1 MHPILYLLLF
11 LTVLLGPTVLGAQE
25 TTRLSLNEAI
35 RLAQQQS
42 IAARRAATRQ
52 TLSYWEWR
60 SFQADLRP
68 QIVLGGTLPGFT
80 RTFQEVVQSSGTV
93 DFLPVSNH
101 NGLLDLSIN
110 QELPFT
116 GGSLFVGTYLQRFD
130 DFLVDKT
137 LYNGAPVQVGYT
149 QPLFQFNALRWQ
161 QKIAPLEYRESQQQ
175 FAADMEE
182 IAIDGVNRF
191 FDLLVA
197 SIDLEMAQSNQ
208 SNTDTLYKI
217 VLEKEKLGK
226 ASRNDVLQARS
237 EDLKARKA
245 VAAAEQDY
253 TTSLQQLNA
262 FFGGRSI
269 DRRQPEIPDIL
280 PALSLNLEKALAEA
294 RNNRP
299 EYTAFQRRLL
309 EGERDLAEAK
319 GTTGFSADLTLGFG
333 LSKSGSEIN
342 DVYTRPQDQERI
354 FLRFSLPLLDWG
366 RSSSR
371 RERAIANQQLTIF
384 EVEQDRQNAEQA
396 LITWITLLE
405 MYRQQVDL
413 NQEADQIAADR
424 YQIAQDRFVLGNLSI
439 TELSIALQESVQAKR
454 DYIQSLWNFW
464 RTHHVVRA
472 LTLYDFENQTEINYD
487 GRR

>member
-1 MHPILYLLLF
+1 MHPFKNIFFL
-11 LTVLLGPTVLGAQE
+11 LTVILTPALMQGQE
-25 TTRLSLNEAI
+25 STRLTLNDAI

-42 IAARRAATRQ
+42 IAARRAATRK

-68 QIVLGGTLPGFT
+68 QVVLGGTLPGFT
-80 RTFQEVVQSSGTV
+80 RTFQEVIQPTGTV
-93 DFLPVSNH
+93 DFQSVSNH
-101 NGLLDLSIN
+101 NGVLDLSIN

-130 DFLVDKT
+130 DFLFDKT

-175 FAADMEE
+175 FIADMEE
-182 IAIDGVNRF
+182 IAIEGVDRF

-197 SIDLEMAQSNQ
+197 SIDLEMAQSNRA
-208 SNTDTLYKI
+208 NTDTLYKI
-217 VLEKEKLGK
+217 VLEKENLGK

-253 TTSLQQLNA
+253 AASLQLLNA
-262 FFGGRSI
+262 FFGGR
-269 DRRQPEIPDIL
+269 PVEEWL
-280 PALSLNLEKALAEA
+280 PAEPDELPVLELSLEKALMEA
-294 RNNRP
+294 GNNRP

-319 GTTGFSADLTLGFG
+319 GSTGFSADLTLGFG
-333 LSKSGSEIN
+333 LSKSGPQLD

-354 FLRFSLPLLDWG
+354 FLRFSLPILDWG

-371 RERAIANQQLTIF
+371 RERAVANQQLTIF
-384 EVEQDRQNAEQA
+384 EVQQDRQNAEQA

-413 NQEADQIAADR
+413 NREADQIAADR
-424 YQIAQDRFVLGNLSI
+424 YQIARDRFVLGNLSI

-464 RTHHVVRA
+464 RTHYTVRA
-472 LTLYDFENQTEINYD
+472 LTLYDFENQEKIGYD
-487 GRR
+487 GGQ